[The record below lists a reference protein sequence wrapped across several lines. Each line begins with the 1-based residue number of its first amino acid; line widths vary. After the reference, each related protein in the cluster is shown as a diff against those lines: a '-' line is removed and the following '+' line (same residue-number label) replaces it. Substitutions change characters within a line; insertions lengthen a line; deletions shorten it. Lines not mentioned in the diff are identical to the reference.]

1 MDLGAYLAR
10 IGHAGP
16 VRPDLATL
24 KALHRAHLFAIPYE
38 NLDVRLERPMGLGV
52 EQAFDKL
59 VTRRRGGW
67 CYEMNG
73 LLGWA
78 LGEIGFSVTRLSGA
92 VMRAER
98 GDATLSNH
106 LVLKV
111 DLPEGPWIADTGLGD
126 GLTEPIP
133 LAEGPYRVAGYD
145 FRLERLDAEW
155 WRLHNHEMGGAKSFD
170 FTLAPADPAPMAAMC
185 DWLATSPDSIFTQ
198 AAMAYRFGPSHITML
213 LGRVLRRVTPGR
225 RTDQLVDS
233 ADEFVALLKSEF
245 DLDLPAAAS
254 LWPGI
259 CATHEKLYPAAAEI

>member
-10 IGHAGP
+10 IGHDGP

-38 NLDVRLERPMGLGV
+38 NFDVRLERPVSLDV
-52 EQAFDKL
+52 EKAFDKL

-98 GDATLSNH
+98 GDATLANH

-133 LAEGPYRVAGYD
+133 LAEGDYRVAGYD
-145 FRLERLDAEW
+145 FRLERLDPDW

-170 FTLAPADPAPMAAMC
+170 FTLAPADPAPMRAMC
-185 DWLATSPDSIFTQ
+185 DWLATSPESIFTQ
-198 AAMAYRFGPSHITML
+198 ATMAYRFGPSGIIML
-213 LGRVLRRVTPGR
+213 LGRVLRHVSPGR
-225 RTDQLVDS
+225 RRDRLIES
-233 ADEFVALLKSEF
+233 ADEFVGLLADAF
-245 DLDLPAAAS
+245 GLDIPEAS
-254 LWPGI
+254 GLWPGI
-259 CATHEKLYPAAAEI
+259 CATHAKLYPPAPEA

>member
-1 MDLGAYLAR
+1 MCIRDR
-10 IGHAGP
+10 
-16 VRPDLATL
+16 
-24 KALHRAHLFAIPYE
+24 
-38 NLDVRLERPMGLGV
+38 
-52 EQAFDKL
+52 
-59 VTRRRGGW
+59 
-67 CYEMNG
+67 
-73 LLGWA
+73 
-78 LGEIGFSVTRLSGA
+78 
-92 VMRAER
+92 
-98 GDATLSNH
+98 
-106 LVLKV
+106 
-111 DLPEGPWIADTGLGD
+111 PEGPWIADTGLGD